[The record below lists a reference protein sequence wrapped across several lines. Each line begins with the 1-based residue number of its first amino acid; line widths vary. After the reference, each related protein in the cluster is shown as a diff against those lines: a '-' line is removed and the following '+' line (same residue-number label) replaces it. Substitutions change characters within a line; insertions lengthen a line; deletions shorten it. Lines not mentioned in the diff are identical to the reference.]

1 LGIYDAM
8 KKIYKEHNSLKGFYR
23 GYLVTI
29 AGMIPYGGL
38 SFSTFETLKIFFL
51 TERIPALSI
60 KTNII
65 TDEHHKYELT
75 VVGKLICGGLTGA
88 IAQTVTYPL
97 DVVRRHM
104 QLEGMIDDKNFKK
117 YLT

>member
-1 LGIYDAM
+1 
-8 KKIYKEHNSLKGFYR
+8 
-23 GYLVTI
+23 
-29 AGMIPYGGL
+29 MIPYGGL
-38 SFSTFETLKIFFL
+38 SFSTFETLKIFVL
-51 TERIPALSI
+51 TERLPVLSI
-60 KTNII
+60 KTDLI

-104 QLEGMIDDKNFKK
+104 QLEGMIDDINFKK
-117 YLT
+117 YLNNFIIQPNGCKKGVFLNYLGHLGYCFKI